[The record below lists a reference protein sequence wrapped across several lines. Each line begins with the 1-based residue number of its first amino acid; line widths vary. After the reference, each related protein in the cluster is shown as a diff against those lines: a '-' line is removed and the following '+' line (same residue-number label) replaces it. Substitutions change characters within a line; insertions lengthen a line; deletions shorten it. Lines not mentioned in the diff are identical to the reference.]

1 MEQKQTRQY
10 WLETMLRIA
19 SPVMESLS
27 KRRLRQQMPVE
38 QRDFDRTPY
47 AHLEAFGRTL
57 CGIAPW
63 LEAEGLEE
71 TEAELQKE
79 MRDKA
84 LACLDAA
91 TDPMSPDRMNF
102 GVQEQAQPLVDAAFL
117 AHALVRAPRVLV
129 EPLEERVKCNLIAA
143 LKESRAIIP
152 GESNWLLFSAMVETA
167 LYLLGEKEYDM
178 LRIQY
183 ALRQFMQ
190 WYKGD
195 GMYGDGA
202 PLHMDYYN
210 SFVIQPM
217 MVDIVRVFAEGKAG
231 QKFAGV
237 NQDFSQYSEL
247 VYSRARR
254 YATLQER
261 MISPEGT
268 YPLIGRSI
276 TYRFGA
282 FQMLAHAALE
292 HMLEEEIKPAQVRCA
307 LTAVIKRIMDAPGMF
322 DENGWLRPGVYGYQP
337 GLGEQYICT
346 GSLYLCCAVFLPLGL
361 SPIEAFWSGENE
373 KWTAQK
379 AVDGENLI
387 HDHSIPN

>member
-1 MEQKQTRQY
+1 MKQEQTRKY
-10 WLETMLRIA
+10 WVETMLCIA
-19 SPVMESLS
+19 NPVLEALS
-27 KRRLRQQMPVE
+27 KRELRQKMPVE

-63 LEAEGLEE
+63 LEAEGLTAEE
-71 TEAELQKE
+71 AALQTETRKKVQL
-79 MRDKA
+79 
-84 LACLDAA
+84 CIDAA
-91 TDPMSPDRMNF
+91 TDPASPDRMNF

-117 AHALVRAPRVLV
+117 AHGLVRAPQAIVR
-129 EPLEERVKCNLIAA
+129 PLEDRVKRNLAMA

-167 LYLLGEKEYDM
+167 LCLLGEQDFDM

-195 GMYGDGA
+195 SMYGDGA
-202 PLHMDYYN
+202 PFHMDYYN

-217 MVDIVRVFAEGKAG
+217 LVDIVRFFMNQPIER
-231 QKFAGV
+231 KFGGA
-237 NQDFSQYSEL
+237 NQDFTKFGEFIMA
-247 VYSRARR
+247 RAQR
-254 YATLQER
+254 YAALQER

-268 YPLIGRSI
+268 YPIIGRSI

-282 FQMLAHAALE
+282 FQMLAQAAQE
-292 HMLEEEIKPAQVRCA
+292 HLLDDSINPAQVRCA
-307 LTAVIKRIMDAPGMF
+307 LTAVIKRIMDMPGVL

-361 SPIEAFWSGENE
+361 SPQDPFWCGENA

-379 AVDGENLI
+379 VADGEDFV
-387 HDHSIPN
+387 HDHSIPD

>member
-1 MEQKQTRQY
+1 MKQEETRQY

-19 SPVMESLS
+19 EPVLKTLA
-27 KRRLRQQMPVE
+27 KRELRQRMPVE

-63 LEAEGLEE
+63 LEAEGVKG
-71 TEAELQKE
+71 TEAALQTE
-79 MRDKA
+79 MRQTV
-84 LACLDAA
+84 LQCLDAA
-91 TDPMSPDRMNF
+91 TDPDSPDRMNF
-102 GVQEQAQPLVDAAFL
+102 SELDQAQPLVDAAFL
-117 AHALVRAPRVLV
+117 AHGLVRAPHTLAGS
-129 EPLEERVKCNLIAA
+129 LEKRVKRNLTAA
-143 LKESRAIIP
+143 LKESRTIIP

-167 LYLLGEKEYDM
+167 LCLLGESDYDM

-202 PLHMDYYN
+202 PLHVDYYN

-217 MVDIVRVFAEGKAG
+217 LVDIVRFFLQRQEGQKKIKMNHDFSKFAEP
-231 QKFAGV
+231 V
-237 NQDFSQYSEL
+237 IT
-247 VYSRARR
+247 RARR
-254 YATLQER
+254 YAVLQER

-268 YPLIGRSI
+268 YPIIGRSI

-282 FQMLAHAALE
+282 FQMLAQAAQE
-292 HMLEEEIKPAQVRCA
+292 HLLDPALNPAQVRCA
-307 LTAVIKRIMDAPGMF
+307 LTAVIKRIMEAPGMF
-322 DENGWLRPGVYGYQP
+322 DGNGWLRPGVYGYQP

-361 SPIEAFWSGENE
+361 PPQDPFWSGENA

-379 AVDGENLI
+379 IVDGEDFV

>member
-254 YATLQER
+254 YAILQER

-282 FQMLAHAALE
+282 FQMLAQAALE

>member
-1 MEQKQTRQY
+1 MEQEQTRQY
-10 WLETMLRIA
+10 WLETMLRIMT
-19 SPVMESLS
+19 PVLEALS

-38 QRDFDRTPY
+38 QRDFDRRPY

-63 LEAEGLEE
+63 LEAEGLEGK
-71 TEAELQKE
+71 EAALQQE
-79 MRDKA
+79 MRGKV
-84 LACLDAA
+84 LECLDAA
-91 TDPMSPDRMNF
+91 TDPESPDRMNF

-117 AHALVRAPRVLV
+117 AHGLVRAPHVLV
-129 EPLEERVKCNLIAA
+129 EPLEERVKQNLVSA

-167 LYLLGEKEYDM
+167 LCLLGEADFDM

-217 MVDIVRVFAEGKAG
+217 LVDIVRFFENRSAE
-231 QKFAGV
+231 QIFAGAY
-237 NQDFSQYSEL
+237 QDFSKFKKPIIT
-247 VYSRARR
+247 RAQR

-268 YPLIGRSI
+268 YPIIGRSI

-282 FQMLAHAALE
+282 FQMLAQAALE
-292 HMLEEEIKPAQVRCA
+292 HMLKEDINPAQVRCA
-307 LTAVIKRIMDAPGMF
+307 LTAVIKRIMDAPGIF
-322 DENGWLRPGVYGYQP
+322 DQNGWLRPGVYGYQP

-346 GSLYLCCAVFLPLGL
+346 GSLYLCCTVFLPLGL
-361 SPIEAFWSGENE
+361 PPQDAFWSGENA

-379 AVDGENLI
+379 IVDGEDLI
-387 HDHSIPN
+387 HDHSIPD

>member
-282 FQMLAHAALE
+282 FQMLAQAALE